1 MDNAFEDLQEVPVCD
16 SVADAESVIA
26 TNDTWK
32 NGQLQEASQK
42 YDELNSLV
50 QEMADLGSTEN
61 PYTTL
66 TPEVR
71 EGEGEGEGEGGG
83 GGGRGGGRIKSKEVK
98 CVLFRMFIAN
108 GVLSWML
115 YLIMILSLTLSLRD
129 KTVCLLITLSLSL
142 PPSLPLSLSPSL
154 PPSLS
159 LSLICYHA
167 CLLCVTGCYMYSSQF
182 HCIFINA
189 IIVHILYP
197 TRSPIHRM
205 HIMYKGLSSCVQY
218 YSACIHFLN

>member
-71 EGEGEGEGEGGG
+71 EGEGGGEGGG
-83 GGGRGGGRIKSKEVK
+83 GGGRIKSKEVK

-115 YLIMILSLTLSLRD
+115 CLIMILSLTLSLRD
-129 KTVCLLITLSLSL
+129 KTVCLLITLSLSFS
-142 PPSLPLSLSPSL
+142 PSLPPSL

-159 LSLICYHA
+159 LSLPPS
-167 CLLCVTGCYMYSSQF
+167 L
-182 HCIFINA
+182 
-189 IIVHILYP
+189 
-197 TRSPIHRM
+197 
-205 HIMYKGLSSCVQY
+205 LSSLP
-218 YSACIHFLN
+218 SSLPPSLSLL